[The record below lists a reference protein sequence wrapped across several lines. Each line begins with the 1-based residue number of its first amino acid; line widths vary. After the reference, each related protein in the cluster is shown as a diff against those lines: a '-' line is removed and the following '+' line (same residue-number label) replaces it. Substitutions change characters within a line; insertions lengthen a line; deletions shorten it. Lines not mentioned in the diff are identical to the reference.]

1 MSKTNNFECL
11 QKVFIEFVDKEN
23 GYLLQYEQS
32 STNGEGLRHVNF
44 PFDVSKFAPD
54 KIKMKLFATDRQDE
68 EIKDYA
74 YISYLVNRYDNS
86 ENIIDY
92 ENSIDSSIVL
102 RGLSKDYFRV
112 EENLKFPKI
121 TYADVT
127 ERDLFGYEAI
137 PDTDLRADNKGIWGD
152 CGFRK
157 IEISFENWDFNKLC
171 TSDNKKKVSLYWN
184 EMDKIPLENIFEEE
198 IRYDN
203 KSKKFIAYIDTNKLA
218 DAIEEY
224 ESESQHPKFT
234 GRFEIHLSY
243 NSEKTVYGFPI
254 DIVVKNTR
262 VSENGKNP
270 FLKDG
275 IVSIDFGTSSTCAAI
290 KSEGKK
296 RLLTLSGINKIRESE
311 DNAYEN
317 PTNLMIYNWR
327 EVFRQWDRTNKNC
340 PFFVT
345 KSEDVDVLQADY
357 DSGYTVQDE
366 YKLVD
371 EIDGRRRMQ
380 AILMQLKMIPYLI
393 ADNIETKFIPY
404 DDEKRSPIIVVDNVE
419 SEDGLHFDPIAFY
432 GYLLGRAI
440 NEPQNGEL
448 YRKYQITYPSKF
460 NAEIR
465 EKIRA
470 SLEYGIKRALPLG
483 IRDAKDSKGK
493 PIVSVTMDFSEPE
506 ACVGA
511 VIGKQLKLD
520 GKKAKLFAVY
530 DLGGGTMDF
539 AFGMLREADVEESE
553 EAEETLQFLG
563 IDGDEKIG
571 GEKLIHQL
579 AYNIYIN
586 NKDKVRNNN
595 IKFVIPKGEL
605 EPDGFEGLLSDGDE
619 IANTNLNIIKEK
631 LARPL
636 FKYTDEVDDLYKI
649 FEGNVSGDDKITSA
663 STYSL
668 KLRNGKNEEVE
679 VDLKVTD
686 IDEFL
691 SNKIENTINA
701 FRISMNDIFKRNIE
715 ELKKHGISEFNQDDV
730 EIFLGGHASKQHF
743 VTEKLKE
750 YFPKNRIQRIGEGQ
764 NDENLS
770 SQYAVNEKTAVA
782 FGQLRLGELELK
794 VMRTGNNES
803 RPPFMFNVGYIDN
816 TDEFKCVISKNEND
830 TAWKM
835 ANRVNKTNEMINLYY
850 TTSPNCERN
859 SLKPLEYNVSE
870 FMEDKKLTLYIR
882 IADERSIEFRLGLRN
897 EFPDNEI
904 EQNDNMIIRLKE

>member
-663 STYSL
+663 YTYSL

>member
-86 ENIIDY
+86 ENIDY

-157 IEISFENWDFNKLC
+157 IEISFENWEFSKLC
-171 TSDNKKKVSLYWN
+171 NSDIKKKVSLYWN

-393 ADNIETKFIPY
+393 ADNIETKFVPY

-511 VIGKQLKLD
+511 VIGRQLKLD
-520 GKKAKLFAVY
+520 GKNAKLFAVY

-539 AFGMLREADVEESE
+539 AFGMLRKADDEELD

-636 FKYTDEVDDLYKI
+636 FKYTDEVDDLQKI

-668 KLRNGKNEEVE
+668 KLRNSKNEEVE

-715 ELKKHGISEFNQDDV
+715 ELKKHGINEFNQDDV

-835 ANRVNKTNEMINLYY
+835 ANRVNKINEMINLYY

-882 IADERSIEFRLGLRN
+882 IADERSIEFRLGVRN
-897 EFPDNEI
+897 EFPDNET
-904 EQNDNMIIRLKE
+904 ERNDNMIIRLKE

>member
-1 MSKTNNFECL
+1 M
-11 QKVFIEFVDKEN
+11 V
-23 GYLLQYEQS
+23 
-32 STNGEGLRHVNF
+32 
-44 PFDVSKFAPD
+44 
-54 KIKMKLFATDRQDE
+54 MK
-68 EIKDYA
+68 
-74 YISYLVNRYDNS
+74 
-86 ENIIDY
+86 
-92 ENSIDSSIVL
+92 
-102 RGLSKDYFRV
+102 
-112 EENLKFPKI
+112 
-121 TYADVT
+121 
-127 ERDLFGYEAI
+127 
-137 PDTDLRADNKGIWGD
+137 
-152 CGFRK
+152 
-157 IEISFENWDFNKLC
+157 
-171 TSDNKKKVSLYWN
+171 
-184 EMDKIPLENIFEEE
+184 
-198 IRYDN
+198 
-203 KSKKFIAYIDTNKLA
+203 
-218 DAIEEY
+218 
-224 ESESQHPKFT
+224 
-234 GRFEIHLSY
+234 
-243 NSEKTVYGFPI
+243 
-254 DIVVKNTR
+254 
-262 VSENGKNP
+262 
-270 FLKDG
+270 
-275 IVSIDFGTSSTCAAI
+275 
-290 KSEGKK
+290 
-296 RLLTLSGINKIRESE
+296 
-311 DNAYEN
+311 
-317 PTNLMIYNWR
+317 
-327 EVFRQWDRTNKNC
+327 
-340 PFFVT
+340 
-345 KSEDVDVLQADY
+345 
-357 DSGYTVQDE
+357 
-366 YKLVD
+366 
-371 EIDGRRRMQ
+371 
-380 AILMQLKMIPYLI
+380 
-393 ADNIETKFIPY
+393 
-404 DDEKRSPIIVVDNVE
+404 
-419 SEDGLHFDPIAFY
+419 
-432 GYLLGRAI
+432 
-440 NEPQNGEL
+440 
-448 YRKYQITYPSKF
+448 
-460 NAEIR
+460 
-465 EKIRA
+465 
-470 SLEYGIKRALPLG
+470 
-483 IRDAKDSKGK
+483 
-493 PIVSVTMDFSEPE
+493 
-506 ACVGA
+506 
-511 VIGKQLKLD
+511 
-520 GKKAKLFAVY
+520 
-530 DLGGGTMDF
+530 
-539 AFGMLREADVEESE
+539 
-553 EAEETLQFLG
+553 
-563 IDGDEKIG
+563 KIG

>member
-794 VMRTGNNES
+794 VMRTGNNER

>member
-1 MSKTNNFECL
+1 
-11 QKVFIEFVDKEN
+11 
-23 GYLLQYEQS
+23 
-32 STNGEGLRHVNF
+32 
-44 PFDVSKFAPD
+44 
-54 KIKMKLFATDRQDE
+54 
-68 EIKDYA
+68 
-74 YISYLVNRYDNS
+74 
-86 ENIIDY
+86 
-92 ENSIDSSIVL
+92 
-102 RGLSKDYFRV
+102 
-112 EENLKFPKI
+112 
-121 TYADVT
+121 
-127 ERDLFGYEAI
+127 
-137 PDTDLRADNKGIWGD
+137 
-152 CGFRK
+152 
-157 IEISFENWDFNKLC
+157 
-171 TSDNKKKVSLYWN
+171 
-184 EMDKIPLENIFEEE
+184 MDKIPLENIFEEE

-393 ADNIETKFIPY
+393 ADNIETKFVPY

-511 VIGKQLKLD
+511 VIGRQLKLD
-520 GKKAKLFAVY
+520 GKNAKLFAVY

-539 AFGMLREADVEESE
+539 AFGMLRKADDEELD

-636 FKYTDEVDDLYKI
+636 FKYTDEVDDLQKI

-668 KLRNGKNEEVE
+668 KLRNSKNEEVE

-715 ELKKHGISEFNQDDV
+715 ELKKHGINEFNQDDV

-835 ANRVNKTNEMINLYY
+835 ANRVNKINEMINLYY

-882 IADERSIEFRLGLRN
+882 IADERSIEFRLGVRN
-897 EFPDNEI
+897 EFPDNET
-904 EQNDNMIIRLKE
+904 ERNDNMIIRLKE

>member
-86 ENIIDY
+86 ENIDY

-393 ADNIETKFIPY
+393 ADNIETKFVPY

-493 PIVSVTMDFSEPE
+493 PIISVTMDFSEPE

-511 VIGKQLKLD
+511 VIGRQLKLD
-520 GKKAKLFAVY
+520 GKNAKLFAVY

-539 AFGMLREADVEESE
+539 AFGMLRKADDEELD

-636 FKYTDEVDDLYKI
+636 FKYTDEVDDLQKI

-715 ELKKHGISEFNQDDV
+715 ELKKHGINEFNQDDV

-835 ANRVNKTNEMINLYY
+835 ANRVNKINEMINLYY

-882 IADERSIEFRLGLRN
+882 IADERSIEFRLGVRN
-897 EFPDNEI
+897 EFPDNET
-904 EQNDNMIIRLKE
+904 ERNDNMIIRLKE

>member
-86 ENIIDY
+86 ENIDY
-92 ENSIDSSIVL
+92 ENTIDSSIVL

-157 IEISFENWDFNKLC
+157 IEISFENWEFSKLC
-171 TSDNKKKVSLYWN
+171 NSDIKKKVSLYWN

-393 ADNIETKFIPY
+393 ADNIETKFVPY

-511 VIGKQLKLD
+511 VIGRQLKLN
-520 GKKAKLFAVY
+520 GKNAKLFAVY

-539 AFGMLREADVEESE
+539 AFGMLRKADDEELD

-636 FKYTDEVDDLYKI
+636 FKYTDEVDDLQKI

-668 KLRNGKNEEVE
+668 KLRNSKNEEVE

-715 ELKKHGISEFNQDDV
+715 ELKKHGINEFNQDDV

-835 ANRVNKTNEMINLYY
+835 ANRVNKINEMINLYY

-882 IADERSIEFRLGLRN
+882 IADERSIEFRLGVRN
-897 EFPDNEI
+897 EFPDNET
-904 EQNDNMIIRLKE
+904 ERNDNMIIRLKE

>member
-86 ENIIDY
+86 ENIDY
-92 ENSIDSSIVL
+92 EKSIDSSIVL

-539 AFGMLREADVEESE
+539 AFGMLRKADDEERDEAD
-553 EAEETLQFLG
+553 ETLQFLG

>member
-86 ENIIDY
+86 ENIDY

-470 SLEYGIKRALPLG
+470 SLEYGIKRALTLG
-483 IRDAKDSKGK
+483 IRDAKDSK
-493 PIVSVTMDFSEPE
+493 
-506 ACVGA
+506 
-511 VIGKQLKLD
+511 
-520 GKKAKLFAVY
+520 
-530 DLGGGTMDF
+530 
-539 AFGMLREADVEESE
+539 
-553 EAEETLQFLG
+553 
-563 IDGDEKIG
+563 
-571 GEKLIHQL
+571 
-579 AYNIYIN
+579 
-586 NKDKVRNNN
+586 
-595 IKFVIPKGEL
+595 
-605 EPDGFEGLLSDGDE
+605 
-619 IANTNLNIIKEK
+619 
-631 LARPL
+631 
-636 FKYTDEVDDLYKI
+636 
-649 FEGNVSGDDKITSA
+649 
-663 STYSL
+663 
-668 KLRNGKNEEVE
+668 
-679 VDLKVTD
+679 
-686 IDEFL
+686 
-691 SNKIENTINA
+691 
-701 FRISMNDIFKRNIE
+701 
-715 ELKKHGISEFNQDDV
+715 
-730 EIFLGGHASKQHF
+730 
-743 VTEKLKE
+743 
-750 YFPKNRIQRIGEGQ
+750 
-764 NDENLS
+764 
-770 SQYAVNEKTAVA
+770 
-782 FGQLRLGELELK
+782 
-794 VMRTGNNES
+794 
-803 RPPFMFNVGYIDN
+803 
-816 TDEFKCVISKNEND
+816 
-830 TAWKM
+830 
-835 ANRVNKTNEMINLYY
+835 
-850 TTSPNCERN
+850 
-859 SLKPLEYNVSE
+859 
-870 FMEDKKLTLYIR
+870 
-882 IADERSIEFRLGLRN
+882 
-897 EFPDNEI
+897 
-904 EQNDNMIIRLKE
+904 

>member
-86 ENIIDY
+86 ENIDY

-157 IEISFENWDFNKLC
+157 IEISFENWEFSKLC
-171 TSDNKKKVSLYWN
+171 NSDIKKKVSLYWN

-539 AFGMLREADVEESE
+539 AFGMLRKADDEELDEAD
-553 EAEETLQFLG
+553 ETLQFLG

-897 EFPDNEI
+897 EIPDNET

>member
-203 KSKKFIAYIDTNKLA
+203 KLKKFIAYIDTNKLA

>member
-86 ENIIDY
+86 ENIDY

-157 IEISFENWDFNKLC
+157 IEISFENWEFSKLC
-171 TSDNKKKVSLYWN
+171 NSDIKKKVSLYWN

-218 DAIEEY
+218 YAIEEY

-393 ADNIETKFIPY
+393 ADNIETKFVPY

-511 VIGKQLKLD
+511 VIGRQLKLD
-520 GKKAKLFAVY
+520 GKNAKLFAVY

-539 AFGMLREADVEESE
+539 AFGMLRKADDEELD

-636 FKYTDEVDDLYKI
+636 FKYTDEVDDLQKI

-668 KLRNGKNEEVE
+668 KLRNSKNEEVE

-715 ELKKHGISEFNQDDV
+715 ELKKHGINEFNQDDV

-835 ANRVNKTNEMINLYY
+835 ANRVNKINEMINLYY

-897 EFPDNEI
+897 EFPDNET
-904 EQNDNMIIRLKE
+904 ERNDNMIIRLKE

>member
-86 ENIIDY
+86 ENIDY
-92 ENSIDSSIVL
+92 ENTIDSSIVL

-157 IEISFENWDFNKLC
+157 IEISFENWEFSKLC
-171 TSDNKKKVSLYWN
+171 NSDIKKKVSLYWN

-393 ADNIETKFIPY
+393 ADNIETKFVPY

-483 IRDAKDSKGK
+483 IRDTKDSKGK

-511 VIGKQLKLD
+511 VIGRQLKLD
-520 GKKAKLFAVY
+520 GKNAKLFAVY

-539 AFGMLREADVEESE
+539 AFGMLRKSDDEELD

-636 FKYTDEVDDLYKI
+636 FKYTDEVDDLQKI

-668 KLRNGKNEEVE
+668 KLRNSKNEEVE

-715 ELKKHGISEFNQDDV
+715 ELKKHGINEFNQDDV

-882 IADERSIEFRLGLRN
+882 IADERSIEFRLGVRN
-897 EFPDNEI
+897 EFPDNET
-904 EQNDNMIIRLKE
+904 ERNDNMIIRLKE

>member
-86 ENIIDY
+86 ENIDY

-393 ADNIETKFIPY
+393 ADNIETKFVPY

-493 PIVSVTMDFSEPE
+493 PIISVTMDFSEPE

-511 VIGKQLKLD
+511 VIGRQLKLD
-520 GKKAKLFAVY
+520 GKNAKLFAVY

-539 AFGMLREADVEESE
+539 AFGMLRKADDEELD

-636 FKYTDEVDDLYKI
+636 FKYTDEVDDLQKI

-691 SNKIENTINA
+691 SSKIENTINA

-715 ELKKHGISEFNQDDV
+715 ELKKHGINEFNQDDV

-835 ANRVNKTNEMINLYY
+835 ANRVNKINEMINLYY

-882 IADERSIEFRLGLRN
+882 IADERSIEFRLGVRN
-897 EFPDNEI
+897 EFPDNET
-904 EQNDNMIIRLKE
+904 ERNDNMIIRLKE

>member
-86 ENIIDY
+86 ENIDY

-157 IEISFENWDFNKLC
+157 IEISFENWEFSKLC
-171 TSDNKKKVSLYWN
+171 NSDIKKKVSLYWN

-511 VIGKQLKLD
+511 VIGRQLKLD
-520 GKKAKLFAVY
+520 GKNAKLFAVY

-539 AFGMLREADVEESE
+539 AFGMLRKADDEELD

-636 FKYTDEVDDLYKI
+636 FKYTDEVDDLQKI

-897 EFPDNEI
+897 EIPDNET

>member
-86 ENIIDY
+86 ENIDY

-157 IEISFENWDFNKLC
+157 IEISFENWEFSKLC
-171 TSDNKKKVSLYWN
+171 NSDIKKKVSLYWN

-393 ADNIETKFIPY
+393 ADNIETKFVPY

-511 VIGKQLKLD
+511 VIGRQLKLD
-520 GKKAKLFAVY
+520 GKNSKLFAVY

-539 AFGMLREADVEESE
+539 AFGMLRKADDEELD

-636 FKYTDEVDDLYKI
+636 FKYTDEVDDLQKI

-668 KLRNGKNEEVE
+668 KLRNSKNEEVE

-715 ELKKHGISEFNQDDV
+715 ELKKHGINEFNQDDV

-835 ANRVNKTNEMINLYY
+835 ANRVNKINEMINLYY

-882 IADERSIEFRLGLRN
+882 IADERSIEFRLGVRN
-897 EFPDNEI
+897 EFPDNET
-904 EQNDNMIIRLKE
+904 ERNDNMIIRLKE

>member
-86 ENIIDY
+86 ENIDY

-539 AFGMLREADVEESE
+539 AFGMLRKADDEELDEAD
-553 EAEETLQFLG
+553 ETLQFLG

-691 SNKIENTINA
+691 SSKIENTINA

-750 YFPKNRIQRIGEGQ
+750 HFPKNRIQRIGEGQ

>member
-511 VIGKQLKLD
+511 VIGRQLKLD
-520 GKKAKLFAVY
+520 GKNAKLFAVY

-539 AFGMLREADVEESE
+539 AFGMLRKADDEELY

-830 TAWKM
+830 TAWKI

-897 EFPDNEI
+897 EFPDNET

>member
-539 AFGMLREADVEESE
+539 AFGILREADVEESE

-897 EFPDNEI
+897 EIPDNET

>member
-203 KSKKFIAYIDTNKLA
+203 KSKKFIAYIDNNKLA

>member
-897 EFPDNEI
+897 EFPDNET

>member
-86 ENIIDY
+86 ENIDY
-92 ENSIDSSIVL
+92 ENTIDSSIVL

-157 IEISFENWDFNKLC
+157 IEISFENWEFSKLC
-171 TSDNKKKVSLYWN
+171 NSDIKKKVSLYWN

-203 KSKKFIAYIDTNKLA
+203 KSKKFIVYIDTNKLA

-393 ADNIETKFIPY
+393 ADNIETKFVPY

-511 VIGKQLKLD
+511 VIGRQLKLD
-520 GKKAKLFAVY
+520 GKNAKLFAVY

-539 AFGMLREADVEESE
+539 AFGMLRKADDEELD

-636 FKYTDEVDDLYKI
+636 FKYTDEVDDLQKI

-668 KLRNGKNEEVE
+668 KLRNSKNEEVE

-715 ELKKHGISEFNQDDV
+715 ELKKHGINEFNQDDV

-835 ANRVNKTNEMINLYY
+835 ANRVNKINEMINLYY

-882 IADERSIEFRLGLRN
+882 IADERSIEFRLGVRN
-897 EFPDNEI
+897 EFPDNET
-904 EQNDNMIIRLKE
+904 ERNDNMIIRLKE

>member
-157 IEISFENWDFNKLC
+157 IEISFEDWDFNKLC